1 MSFEWTSQPLSIQS
15 IASQYTLPVAIR
27 SAPGF
32 HGSNHPVI
40 LYSISRVTFAFG
52 RALRTSQ
59 STTSG
64 YTKYTPLDSEIIA
77 IPMKYPGYFECLS
90 SSHSGQH
97 QTGVVADTNIDS
109 IVERMQVDQ
118 RPQSFYSTSAMR
130 VYTLELNVDGITNRV
145 WHQIEPYQIILIE
158 KIVSIE
164 YTPTEDDALTD
175 DDYELSW
182 WFCFSKQIL
191 NRNEDALQCVI
202 NPQQICYISCS
213 STEEFNLIP
222 VGQQGSSNVNKL
234 QTIQNLIDRFPI
246 PTNIKLAK
254 LPGSYAYADFLGC
267 LQLLGSRSED
277 LAVCA
282 SLTTSNIALIPKN
295 TPLKFVVSPLS
306 PSSSSQIRTALSSC
320 HIFTQ
325 SFDMQIRRILMSSN
339 YNNSSH
345 RSRSRYAKTQSSFE
359 ESSEKIKRSNS
370 VDQGRTVKNDQP
382 TTATDEGY
390 RSGTSAFH
398 KRNNN
403 RSQRTISANIDS
415 SSHHLRPKRTS
426 STDDDTKS
434 GVRSHSAI
442 KSKQS
447 SSLLPPPLPK
457 KPANFPF
464 PAVSSTSDHETS
476 LTEDI
481 DSANANGAILMDT
494 SNELFLALPSDSRFT

>member
-32 HGSNHPVI
+32 RGSNRPVI
-40 LYSISRVTFAFG
+40 LYSISRITFAFG

-59 STTSG
+59 STTNG

-90 SSHSGQH
+90 SSHNGQQ
-97 QTGVVADTNIDS
+97 QTGVVPDTNVDS
-109 IVERMQVDQ
+109 IVERMQVDHRSQ
-118 RPQSFYSTSAMR
+118 AFYIASAMR
-130 VYTLELNVDGITNRV
+130 VYTLEPNVDGLTNRV

-164 YTPTEDDALTD
+164 YTPTENDDLTD

-182 WFCFSKQIL
+182 WFCFSKQVL
-191 NRNEDALQCVI
+191 NRTEDALQCVI
-202 NPQQICYISCS
+202 NPQQTCYISCS
-213 STEEFNLIP
+213 STDEFNLIP

-234 QTIQNLIDRFPI
+234 QTIQNLVDRFPI
-246 PTNIKLAK
+246 PIDIKLAQ
-254 LPGSYAYADFLGC
+254 LPGAYAYTDFLGC
-267 LQLLGSRSED
+267 LRLLGSRSED

-306 PSSSSQIRTALSSC
+306 PSSASQIRNALSSC
-320 HIFTQ
+320 HIFTK
-325 SFDMQIRRILMSSN
+325 SFDMQIRRIIASSN

-345 RSRSRYAKTQSSFE
+345 RSRSRYAKAQSSFE
-359 ESSEKIKRSNS
+359 EASEKMERSNS
-370 VDQGRTVKNDQP
+370 VDRSGTVNRDQS
-382 TTATDEGY
+382 TTVTDEGY
-390 RSGTSAFH
+390 RSNTSAFH
-398 KRNNN
+398 KRNNYRN
-403 RSQRTISANIDS
+403 QRATSANIGS
-415 SSHHLRPKRTS
+415 SSHTAVKNKH
-426 STDDDTKS
+426 
-434 GVRSHSAI
+434 
-442 KSKQS
+442 S
-447 SSLLPPPLPK
+447 SSPPPPPLPK

-481 DSANANGAILMDT
+481 DSANAAGAILMDT
-494 SNELFLALPSDSRFT
+494 SNELFLALSSDSRFT